1 VGRGNRLATLT
12 ARLAERFQ
20 IPSELRADLETAARL
35 QQIGRII
42 GTAHDHPNVPTRP
55 AWHHT
60 VLAASLLGQVDR
72 LKSASELIRW
82 SSENWDGTGMPDHLV
97 AAQIPL
103 RSRLLRA
110 AGDFLDL
117 VEGRHEGNG
126 LTARQAIAEL
136 RNRQGTWYDPLA
148 LTHLEAEILGK

>member
-1 VGRGNRLATLT
+1 MLFR
-12 ARLAERFQ
+12 
-20 IPSELRADLETAARL
+20 S
-35 QQIGRII
+35 
-42 GTAHDHPNVPTRP
+42 DHPNAPTRP

-110 AGDFLDL
+110 ASDFLDL
-117 VEGRHEGNG
+117 VEGRHEGDG
-126 LTARQAIAEL
+126 LTAQQAIAEL
-136 RNRQGTWYDPLA
+136 RSRQGTWYDPLA
-148 LTHLEAEILGK
+148 LTHLEAEILGR